1 MLGVTP
7 PISIEPP
14 TPEDIQASEV
24 LMADLV
30 ALNQFES
37 ESERKVRERLLSNIA
52 QLVSKF
58 VHDVSI
64 KSGLSEKVASEAGG
78 RIYTSG
84 SYRLG
89 VHGPGSDID
98 TICVCPRHV
107 YKEHFFGE
115 FKEMLRAWP
124 AVTEISAV
132 ESAFVPVMKT
142 VISGVEVDLLF
153 ARVNLPEAGD
163 KLDIEKD
170 EILRG
175 VDDASQRSLNGPRVT
190 DMILNL
196 VPDVAT
202 FRTALR
208 TIRLW
213 AKRRGI
219 YGNVLG
225 FPGGVAWALLTARI
239 CQLYPTA
246 APARIVAKFF
256 PIFYQW
262 TWPQPVILKKIESGP
277 PNMQHPVWNPKVDR
291 RDMAHRMPVITPA
304 YPSMCS
310 THNIT
315 ASTMSVIKSEMLRA
329 MQITD
334 KILLNPLSSWVELFE
349 RVDFFSMYKTYVQ
362 VVASASSSEG
372 IKDWGGTVE
381 SRIRTLVQ
389 DLENTDNILTAHP
402 QVGGVSNTFLCFT
415 DEEQA
420 AASQGE
426 LSVEA
431 MKRREEDVAG
441 KEYKKVYTKNFF
453 IGLEIEKRPKDG
465 GGSRVLNLF
474 YPSKRFCSACQSW
487 DKYDEQEMSVILRPA
502 KRSDLP
508 YYVFPDG
515 QPKIKKK
522 GKRGQV
528 NGSVEGASDDAGG
541 GPGPSKRSKYV
552 ERLLVLDKAQ
562 LLRAT
567 PSEELNGQLK
577 NIALLTPRG
586 ETSGSVT
593 PNGSFPSTTAPTSS
607 SLSAPT
613 GADPSIPN
621 SSASV
626 EVAPPPGIEDMPPLS
641 ATAMSSF
648 ASAANGVTTEDQAGG
663 TNGNAEGLVMLKGA
677 AS

>member
-7 PISIEPP
+7 PISTDPP
-14 TPEDIQASEV
+14 KPSDIQASEA
-24 LMADLV
+24 LMADLI

-37 ESERKVRERLLSNIA
+37 EAERKVRERLLSNIA
-52 QLVSKF
+52 QLVAKF

-64 KSGLSEKVASEAGG
+64 KAGLSEKVASEAGG

-107 YKEHFFGE
+107 FKEHFFME

-153 ARVNLPEAGD
+153 ARVNLAEAGD

-170 EILRG
+170 EILRS

-213 AKRRGI
+213 AKKRGI
-219 YGNVLG
+219 YSNVLG

-246 APARIVAKFF
+246 APATIVAKFF

-262 TWPQPVILKKIESGP
+262 GWPNPVLLKKIETGP
-277 PNMQHPVWNPKVDR
+277 ANMHHPVWNPKLDR

-315 ASTMSVIKSEMLRA
+315 ASTMSIIKNEMLRA
-329 MQITD
+329 MQVTD
-334 KILLNPLSSWVELFE
+334 KIMSSPGSSWMELFE
-349 RVDFFSMYKTYVQ
+349 KADFFSMYKTYVQ

-389 DLENTDNILTAHP
+389 DLENTDNIVTAHP
-402 QVGGVSNTFLCFT
+402 QMGGISISFLCLT
-415 DEEQA
+415 EEEQA

-426 LSVEA
+426 LSQEA
-431 MKRREEDVAG
+431 MKRKEEDVEG
-441 KEYKKVYTKNFF
+441 KDAKRVYTKNFF
-453 IGLEIEKRPKDG
+453 IGLEIEKRSKDG
-465 GGSRVLNLF
+465 QGSRVLNLF

-508 YYVFPDG
+508 FYCFPDG
-515 QPKIKKK
+515 QPKSRKK
-522 GKRGQV
+522 GKRLQNNAV
-528 NGSVEGASDDAGG
+528 AELVDEEMNAQ
-541 GPGPSKRSKYV
+541 GPSKRAKSTPV
-552 ERLLVLDKAQ
+552 ESEANGLVEDSTPIPET
-562 LLRAT
+562 RADAPT
-567 PSEELNGQLK
+567 LPASTEGDPL
-577 NIALLTPRG
+577 P
-586 ETSGSVT
+586 
-593 PNGSFPSTTAPTSS
+593 PSTTA
-607 SLSAPT
+607 
-613 GADPSIPN
+613 
-621 SSASV
+621 V
-626 EVAPPPGIEDMPPLS
+626 EDIAPPPGIEGLPPLS
-641 ATAMSSF
+641 ATAIASF
-648 ASAANGVTTEDQAGG
+648 ASAAKGVTT
-663 TNGNAEGLVMLKGA
+663 NGADTEGKVVLSGANSDETSPQSANPNAPTTASNGA
-677 AS
+677 

>member
-1 MLGVTP
+1 MANSEIKMLGVTP
-7 PISIEPP
+7 PISVEPP
-14 TPEDIQASEV
+14 KPVDIQSSDA

-37 ESERKVRERLLSNIA
+37 EQERKVRERLLSNIA
-52 QLVSKF
+52 QLVAKF

-64 KSGLSEKVASEAGG
+64 KAGLSEKVASEAGG

-115 FKEMLRAWP
+115 FKQMLRDWP

-246 APARIVAKFF
+246 SPAVIVGKFF

-262 TWPQPVILKKIESGP
+262 NWPQPVILKKIESGP
-277 PNMQHPVWNPKVDR
+277 SNMQHSVWNPKLDR

-315 ASTMSVIKSEMLRA
+315 ASTMSIIKNEMLRA

-334 KILLNPLSSWVELFE
+334 KILADPGSSWVELFE

-362 VVASASSSEG
+362 VVASASSSER

-381 SRIRTLVQ
+381 SRIRTLVG
-389 DLENTDNILTAHP
+389 DLEVTDNILTAHP
-402 QVGGVSNTFLCFT
+402 SVASITNSFICLSE
-415 DEEQA
+415 EEQA

-431 MKRREEDVAG
+431 MKRTEEDVKG
-441 KEYKKVYTKNFF
+441 QEFKRIWTKSFF
-453 IGLEIEKRPKDG
+453 IGLEIEKKSKDG
-465 GGSRVLNLF
+465 GGRVLNLF
-474 YPSKRFCSACQSW
+474 YPSKRFCGACQQW

-502 KRSDLP
+502 RRSDLP
-508 YYVFPDG
+508 FYCFPDG
-515 QPKIKKK
+515 QPKPKKK
-522 GKRGQV
+522 VKRAQ
-528 NGSVEGASDDAGG
+528 NGSSTEEVVEDGLDDQ
-541 GPGPSKRSKYV
+541 GPSKRV
-552 ERLLVLDKAQ
+552 KAEPTEM
-562 LLRAT
+562 LSSSL
-567 PSEELNGQLK
+567 
-577 NIALLTPRG
+577 
-586 ETSGSVT
+586 
-593 PNGSFPSTTAPTSS
+593 PSTTSSATTATRTDPT
-607 SLSAPT
+607 PIPI
-613 GADPSIPN
+613 GADQTPATNGSHTEGADGANPQDIPPPPSIQ
-621 SSASV
+621 
-626 EVAPPPGIEDMPPLS
+626 GMPPLS

-648 ASAANGVTTEDQAGG
+648 ASAAKGVTTAEKAEEV
-663 TNGNAEGLVMLKGA
+663 GNQEGLLVLNQTA
-677 AS
+677 AA

>member
-1 MLGVTP
+1 MSGSGQRMWGVTK
-7 PISIEPP
+7 PINESPP
-14 TPEDIQASEV
+14 TEDHIKASEA
-24 LMADLV
+24 LMNDLI

-37 ESERKVRERLLSNIA
+37 EQERKVRERLLSNIA
-52 QLVSKF
+52 QLVAKF

-64 KSGLSEKVASEAGG
+64 KQGLSEKVATEAGG

-98 TICVCPRHV
+98 TICVCPRHI
-107 YKEHFFGE
+107 YREHFFGE
-115 FKEMLRAWP
+115 FKQMLKDWP

-219 YGNVLG
+219 YGNVMG
-225 FPGGVAWALLTARI
+225 FPGGVAWALLTARM

-246 APARIVAKFF
+246 APANLVAKFF

-262 TWPQPVILKKIESGP
+262 AWPQPVILKKIDTGP
-277 PNMQHPVWNPKVDR
+277 PNMQHAVWNPKLDR
-291 RDMAHRMPVITPA
+291 RDQAHRMPVITPA

-315 ASTMSVIKSEMLRA
+315 ASTMSIIKNELLRA

-334 KILLNPLSSWVELFE
+334 KIMSNPGSSWVELFE
-349 RVDFFSMYKTYVQ
+349 KVDFFSMYKTYVQ
-362 VVASASSSEG
+362 VVASASTAEG
-372 IKDWGGTVE
+372 IKDWSGTVE

-402 QVGGVSNTFLCFT
+402 CVKGISTTFICLT
-415 DEEQA
+415 EEEQA

-431 MKRREEDVAG
+431 MKRKEEDFVG
-441 KEYKKVYTKNFF
+441 QDYKKVYTKNFF
-453 IGLEIEKRPKDG
+453 IGLEIEKKPKDDSG
-465 GGSRVLNLF
+465 GRVLNLF
-474 YPSKRFCSACQSW
+474 YPSKRFCAACQGW

-502 KRSDLP
+502 KRSQLP
-508 YYVFPDG
+508 FYCFPDG
-515 QPKIKKK
+515 QPKPKKK
-522 GKRGQV
+522 GKRGQQ
-528 NGSVEGASDDAGG
+528 NGVAETGVEETMDGQ
-541 GPGPSKRSKYV
+541 GPSKRSK
-552 ERLLVLDKAQ
+552 
-562 LLRAT
+562 AT
-567 PSEELNGQLK
+567 PTEDPQIPLSQL
-577 NIALLTPRG
+577 TTE
-586 ETSGSVT
+586 ETST
-593 PNGSFPSTTAPTSS
+593 PGAGPVPV
-607 SLSAPT
+607 
-613 GADPSIPN
+613 GADPALP
-621 SSASV
+621 SAANGNGSAGIV
-626 EVAPPPGIEDMPPLS
+626 DMAPPPGIESMPPLS
-641 ATAMSSF
+641 GVALAGF
-648 ASAANGVTTEDQAGG
+648 ASAAGGITTAEEVQQEGG
-663 TNGNAEGLVMLKGA
+663 NKEGLLVLNGTT
-677 AS
+677 S

>member
-1 MLGVTP
+1 MAEHGELKKLGVTA
-7 PISIEPP
+7 PISVESP
-14 TPEDIQASEV
+14 TPDDLKSSDA

-30 ALNQFES
+30 QLNQFES
-37 ESERKVRERLLSNIA
+37 ERERKVREKLLSSIQ
-52 QLVSKF
+52 QLVTKF
-58 VHDVSI
+58 VHDVYI
-64 KSGLSEKVASEAGG
+64 KQGMSEKVAGEAGG

-98 TICVCPRHV
+98 TICVCPRDIYH
-107 YKEHFFGE
+107 EHFFNE
-115 FKEMLRAWP
+115 FQQMLRDWP

-132 ESAFVPVMKT
+132 SSAFVPVMKT

-196 VPDVAT
+196 VPNVET

-219 YGNVLG
+219 YSNVLG

-239 CQLYPTA
+239 CQLYPNA
-246 APARIVAKFF
+246 APSTIVSKFF
-256 PIFYQW
+256 PIYYQW
-262 TWPQPVILKKIESGP
+262 GWPQPVLLKRIESGP
-277 PNMQHPVWNPKVDR
+277 PNMTHTVWNPRNDR

-315 ASTMSVIKSEMLRA
+315 ASTMTVIKNEMLRSI
-329 MQITD
+329 QITD
-334 KILLNPLSSWVELFE
+334 KIVSNPGSSWVELFDK
-349 RVDFFSMYKTYVQ
+349 VDFFSQYRIFVQ
-362 VVASASSSEG
+362 VIAAASTAEG
-372 IKDWGGTVE
+372 IKDWSGMVE

-389 DLENTDNILTAHP
+389 DLEMTDTVLLAHP
-402 QVGGVSNTFLCFT
+402 QTGGVSSTFICLT
-415 DEEQA
+415 EEEQA

-431 MKRREEDVAG
+431 MKRKEEDFVG
-441 KEYKKVYTKNFF
+441 QDYKMVYTKNFF
-453 IGLEIEKRPKDG
+453 IGLDIEKKPKGAQG
-465 GGSRVLNLF
+465 GGRILNLF
-474 YPSKRFCSACQSW
+474 YPSKRFCAACQQW

-508 YYVFPDG
+508 FYVFPDG
-515 QPKIKKK
+515 VPNPKKK
-522 GKRGQV
+522 GKREKVATESGTEEQPDGNGQ
-528 NGSVEGASDDAGG
+528 
-541 GPGPSKRSKYV
+541 GPAKRSKSAGGMEETDEPAPAAAADSLSGAGNTGEEPTPNNAGPSPV
-552 ERLLVLDKAQ
+552 EVQTPTGVAHSASPSKVAQSSFTSTANGAAEATNDGGKAV
-562 LLRAT
+562 
-567 PSEELNGQLK
+567 LNG
-577 NIALLTPRG
+577 A
-586 ETSGSVT
+586 
-593 PNGSFPSTTAPTSS
+593 
-607 SLSAPT
+607 
-613 GADPSIPN
+613 
-621 SSASV
+621 
-626 EVAPPPGIEDMPPLS
+626 
-641 ATAMSSF
+641 
-648 ASAANGVTTEDQAGG
+648 
-663 TNGNAEGLVMLKGA
+663 
-677 AS
+677 